1 MPLCYLVLK
10 TFNCLILKLDNSLAA
25 GADQVI
31 MVLTCQLMFIAGLT
45 IRQGHLASQTCLDEQ
60 LERTVNSSLSNAGVG
75 SLDLKVQLLNTE
87 MLMG

>member
-10 TFNCLILKLDNSLAA
+10 TFNGLILKLDNSLAA
-25 GADQVI
+25 GADQMI
-31 MVLTCQLMFIAGLT
+31 MVLTSQLMFIAGLA
-45 IRQGHLASQTCLDEQ
+45 IGQGHLASQTCIYEQ